1 MPMHVVDLL
10 LLWVGG
16 GVVDDDC
23 LVADILFVH
32 ICSFRL
38 MFFVTTC
45 CYCCVQTCQA
55 FVL

>member
-1 MPMHVVDLL
+1 VPMHVVDLL

-45 CYCCVQTCQA
+45 CCCCVQTCQA